1 MTIFGVIR
9 CAFVFGVPLLGLFGC
24 GDARLGELQAWIAE
38 IKRLPPEPL
47 EPPPQIKQIDNFV
60 YDDTG
65 RRDPFVMDE
74 RSAAEVA
81 EARAASGIAPDPL
94 RRKEPLEQYP
104 LDALR
109 MVGTLQW
116 DPDAP
121 TAAGRAEVGGL
132 VLAPDGM
139 LHRVRVG
146 NYLGRNEGRITLIDE
161 RGIQLVEIVQDG
173 TGNWSE
179 RQATLPLTQ

>member
-1 MTIFGVIR
+1 MRLPGVIR
-9 CAFVFGVPLLGLFGC
+9 LAVVVGLPLLGSVGC
-24 GDARLGELQAWIAE
+24 GDARLGELQTWLAE

-47 EPPPQIKQIDNFV
+47 DPPPQIKQIDNFL

-74 RSAAEVA
+74 RSAAESA
-81 EARAASGIAPDPL
+81 EARATSGIAPDPL
-94 RRKEPLEQYP
+94 RSKEPLEQYP

-116 DPDAP
+116 DPNAPDA
-121 TAAGRAEVGGL
+121 AKRAEVGGL
-132 VLAPDGM
+132 VTTPDGI

-161 RGIQLVEIVQDG
+161 QGIQLTEIVQDG
-173 TGNWSE
+173 AGDWSE